1 MSLNKFLLLFLLL
14 GVKANANVVTP
25 SFSSGTL
32 NSRQEVKSVVV
43 ESISSV
49 DYTSGYQYPVSGTG
63 IEPVNGDM
71 ISPKATLLN
80 AQTVDGVTF
89 QWTGVDASTKPDWKL
104 TTPGG
109 SFNFSES
116 LLTPSLSNVTN
127 INRTTTT
134 ESIVESV
141 SVFLQ

>member
-1 MSLNKFLLLFLLL
+1 MSLNKLLLLFLLL

-25 SFSSGTL
+25 QFSSGTL

-43 ESISSV
+43 ENIVSV
-49 DYTSGYQYPVSGTG
+49 DYTSGYQYTVSGTG
-63 IEPVNGDM
+63 IEPVNGDI
-71 ISPKATLLN
+71 ISPKATLLD

-89 QWTGVDASTKPDWKL
+89 QWTGIDASTKPDWKL

>member
-1 MSLNKFLLLFLLL
+1 MLL

-43 ESISSV
+43 ENIVSV
-49 DYTSGYQYPVSGTG
+49 DYTSGYQYTVSGTG
-63 IEPVNGDM
+63 IEPINGDM

-116 LLTPSLSNVTN
+116 LLAPSLSNVTN

>member
-1 MSLNKFLLLFLLL
+1 VYLNKLLILFLLL
-14 GVKANANVVTP
+14 GVKAKANVVTP
-25 SFSSGTL
+25 QFSSGTL
-32 NSRQEVKSVVV
+32 NSRQEVKTVVV
-43 ESISSV
+43 ENIVSV
-49 DYTSGYQYPVSGTG
+49 DYTSGYQYTVSGTG
-63 IEPVNGDM
+63 IEPVDGDM
-71 ISPKATLLN
+71 ISPKATLLD

-89 QWTGVDASTKPDWKL
+89 QWTGIDASTKPDWKL

>member
-49 DYTSGYQYPVSGTG
+49 DYTSGYQYTVSGTG
-63 IEPVNGDM
+63 IEPVNGNM
-71 ISPKATLLN
+71 ISPKATLLD

-89 QWTGVDASTKPDWKL
+89 QWTGIDASTKPDWKL

-116 LLTPSLSNVTN
+116 LLSPSLSNVTN

>member
-1 MSLNKFLLLFLLL
+1 MYLNKFLLLFLLL

-32 NSRQEVKSVVV
+32 NSRQEVRTVVV

-49 DYTSGYQYPVSGTG
+49 DYTSGYQYTVSGTG
-63 IEPVNGDM
+63 IEPVNGNM
-71 ISPKATLLN
+71 ISPKATLLD

-89 QWTGVDASTKPDWKL
+89 QWTGIDASTKPDWKL

-116 LLTPSLSNVTN
+116 LLSPSLSNVTN

>member
-1 MSLNKFLLLFLLL
+1 MFLNKLLLLFLLL

-43 ESISSV
+43 ENIVSV
-49 DYTSGYQYPVSGTG
+49 DYTSGYQYTVSGTG
-63 IEPVNGDM
+63 IEPVNGDI

-116 LLTPSLSNVTN
+116 LLAPSLSNVTN

>member
-1 MSLNKFLLLFLLL
+1 ML
-14 GVKANANVVTP
+14 GVKAKANVVTP
-25 SFSSGTL
+25 QFSSGTL
-32 NSRQEVKSVVV
+32 NSRQEVKTVVV
-43 ESISSV
+43 ENIVSV
-49 DYTSGYQYPVSGTG
+49 DYTSGYQYTVSGTG
-63 IEPVNGDM
+63 IEPVDGDM
-71 ISPKATLLN
+71 ISPKATLLD

-89 QWTGVDASTKPDWKL
+89 QWTGIDASTKPDWKL

-116 LLTPSLSNVTN
+116 LLSPSLSNVTN

>member
-1 MSLNKFLLLFLLL
+1 VSLNKLLLLFLLL

-43 ESISSV
+43 ENIVSV
-49 DYTSGYQYPVSGTG
+49 DYTSGYQYTVSGTG
-63 IEPVNGDM
+63 IEPINGDM

-116 LLTPSLSNVTN
+116 LLAPSLSNVTN

>member
-32 NSRQEVKSVVV
+32 NSRQEVRTVVV

-49 DYTSGYQYPVSGTG
+49 DYTSGYQYTVSGTG

-71 ISPKATLLN
+71 ISPKATLLD

-89 QWTGVDASTKPDWKL
+89 QWTGIDASTKPDWKL

-116 LLTPSLSNVTN
+116 LLSPSLSNVTN

>member
-1 MSLNKFLLLFLLL
+1 VFLNKFLLLFLLL

-25 SFSSGTL
+25 QFSSGTL
-32 NSRQEVKSVVV
+32 NSRQEVKTVVV

-49 DYTSGYQYPVSGTG
+49 DYTSGYQYTVSGTG
-63 IEPVNGDM
+63 IEPVNGNM
-71 ISPKATLLN
+71 ISPKATLLD

-89 QWTGVDASTKPDWKL
+89 QWTGIDASTKPDWKL

-116 LLTPSLSNVTN
+116 LLSPSLSNVTN

>member
-1 MSLNKFLLLFLLL
+1 MSLNKLLILFLLL

-32 NSRQEVKSVVV
+32 NSRQEVKSLVV

-49 DYTSGYQYPVSGTG
+49 DYTSGYQYTVSGTG
-63 IEPVNGDM
+63 IEPVDGDM
-71 ISPKATLLN
+71 ISPKATLLD

-89 QWTGVDASTKPDWKL
+89 QWTGIDASTKPDWKL

>member
-1 MSLNKFLLLFLLL
+1 M
-14 GVKANANVVTP
+14 TP
-25 SFSSGTL
+25 QFSSGTL
-32 NSRQEVKSVVV
+32 NSRQEVKTVVV
-43 ESISSV
+43 ENIVSV
-49 DYTSGYQYPVSGTG
+49 DYTSGYQYTVSGTG

-71 ISPKATLLN
+71 ISPKATLLD

-89 QWTGVDASTKPDWKL
+89 QWTGIDASTKPDWKL

-116 LLTPSLSNVTN
+116 LLAPSLSNVTN

>member
-1 MSLNKFLLLFLLL
+1 MLL

-25 SFSSGTL
+25 QFSSGTL
-32 NSRQEVKSVVV
+32 NSRQEVKTVVV
-43 ESISSV
+43 ENIVSV
-49 DYTSGYQYPVSGTG
+49 DYTSGYQYTVSGTG

-71 ISPKATLLN
+71 ISPKATLLD

-89 QWTGVDASTKPDWKL
+89 QWTGIDASTKPDWKL

-116 LLTPSLSNVTN
+116 LLAPSLSNVTN

>member
-1 MSLNKFLLLFLLL
+1 VSLNKFLLLFLLL

-25 SFSSGTL
+25 QFSSGTL

-49 DYTSGYQYPVSGTG
+49 DYTSGYQYTVSGTG

-71 ISPKATLLN
+71 ISPKATLLD

-89 QWTGVDASTKPDWKL
+89 QWTGIDASTKPDWKL

>member
-1 MSLNKFLLLFLLL
+1 MFLNKFLLLFLLL

-32 NSRQEVKSVVV
+32 NSRQEVKTVVV

-49 DYTSGYQYPVSGTG
+49 DYTSGYQYTVSGTG

-71 ISPKATLLN
+71 ISPKATLLD

-89 QWTGVDASTKPDWKL
+89 QWTGIDASTKPDWKL

-116 LLTPSLSNVTN
+116 LLSPSLSNVTN

>member
-1 MSLNKFLLLFLLL
+1 MFLNKFLLLFFLL

-32 NSRQEVKSVVV
+32 NSRQEVRTVIV

-49 DYTSGYQYPVSGTG
+49 DYTSGYQYTVSGTG

-71 ISPKATLLN
+71 ISPKATLLD

-89 QWTGVDASTKPDWKL
+89 QWTGIDASTKPDWKL

-116 LLTPSLSNVTN
+116 LLAPSLSNVTN

>member
-1 MSLNKFLLLFLLL
+1 LLL

-49 DYTSGYQYPVSGTG
+49 DYTSGYQYTVSGTG

-71 ISPKATLLN
+71 I
-80 AQTVDGVTF
+80 
-89 QWTGVDASTKPDWKL
+89 
-104 TTPGG
+104 
-109 SFNFSES
+109 
-116 LLTPSLSNVTN
+116 
-127 INRTTTT
+127 
-134 ESIVESV
+134 
-141 SVFLQ
+141 

>member
-1 MSLNKFLLLFLLL
+1 MLL

-25 SFSSGTL
+25 QFSSGTL
-32 NSRQEVKSVVV
+32 NSRQEVKTVVV

-49 DYTSGYQYPVSGTG
+49 DYTSGYQYTVSGTG

-71 ISPKATLLN
+71 ISPKATLLD

-89 QWTGVDASTKPDWKL
+89 QWTGIDASTKPDWKL

-116 LLTPSLSNVTN
+116 LLSPSLSNVTN

>member
-1 MSLNKFLLLFLLL
+1 LL
-14 GVKANANVVTP
+14 GVKAKANVVTP
-25 SFSSGTL
+25 QFSSGTL
-32 NSRQEVKSVVV
+32 NSRQEVKTVVV
-43 ESISSV
+43 ENIVSV
-49 DYTSGYQYPVSGTG
+49 DYTSGYQYTVSGTG
-63 IEPVNGDM
+63 IEPVDGDM
-71 ISPKATLLN
+71 ISPKATLLD

-89 QWTGVDASTKPDWKL
+89 QWTGIDASTKPDWKL

-116 LLTPSLSNVTN
+116 LLSPSLSNVTN

>member
-1 MSLNKFLLLFLLL
+1 
-14 GVKANANVVTP
+14 VTP

-43 ESISSV
+43 ENIVSV
-49 DYTSGYQYPVSGTG
+49 DYTSGYQYTVSGTG
-63 IEPVNGDM
+63 IEPINGDM

-116 LLTPSLSNVTN
+116 LLAPSLSNVTN

>member
-1 MSLNKFLLLFLLL
+1 MSLNKLLLLFLLL

-25 SFSSGTL
+25 QFSSGTL
-32 NSRQEVKSVVV
+32 NSRQEVKTVVV

-49 DYTSGYQYPVSGTG
+49 DYTSGYQYTVSGTG

-71 ISPKATLLN
+71 ISPKATLLD

-89 QWTGVDASTKPDWKL
+89 QWTGIDASTKPDWKL

>member
-1 MSLNKFLLLFLLL
+1 ML

-32 NSRQEVKSVVV
+32 NSRQEVKTVVV

-49 DYTSGYQYPVSGTG
+49 DYTSGYQYTVSGTG

-71 ISPKATLLN
+71 ISPKATLLD

-89 QWTGVDASTKPDWKL
+89 QWTGIDASTKPDWKL

-116 LLTPSLSNVTN
+116 LLSPSLSNVTN

>member
-1 MSLNKFLLLFLLL
+1 VFLNKFLLLFLLL

-49 DYTSGYQYPVSGTG
+49 DYTSGYQYTVSGTG

-116 LLTPSLSNVTN
+116 LLAPSLSNVTN

>member
-1 MSLNKFLLLFLLL
+1 MFLNKFLLLFLLL

-49 DYTSGYQYPVSGTG
+49 DYTSGYQYTVSGTG

-116 LLTPSLSNVTN
+116 LLAPSLSNVTN

>member
-1 MSLNKFLLLFLLL
+1 MYLNKLLILFLLL
-14 GVKANANVVTP
+14 GVKAKANVVTP
-25 SFSSGTL
+25 QFSSGTL
-32 NSRQEVKSVVV
+32 NSRQEVKTVVV
-43 ESISSV
+43 ENIVSV
-49 DYTSGYQYPVSGTG
+49 DYTSGYQYTVSGTG
-63 IEPVNGDM
+63 IEPVDGDM
-71 ISPKATLLN
+71 ISPKATLLD

-89 QWTGVDASTKPDWKL
+89 QWTGIDASTKPDWKL

-116 LLTPSLSNVTN
+116 LLSPSLSNVTN

>member
-1 MSLNKFLLLFLLL
+1 ML

-25 SFSSGTL
+25 QFSSGTL
-32 NSRQEVKSVVV
+32 NSRQEVKTVVV

-49 DYTSGYQYPVSGTG
+49 DYTSGYQYTVSGTG
-63 IEPVNGDM
+63 IEPVNGNM
-71 ISPKATLLN
+71 ISPKATLLD

-89 QWTGVDASTKPDWKL
+89 QWTGIDASTKPDWKL

-116 LLTPSLSNVTN
+116 LLSPSLSNVTN

>member
-1 MSLNKFLLLFLLL
+1 LLL

-25 SFSSGTL
+25 QFSSGTL
-32 NSRQEVKSVVV
+32 NSRQEVKTVVV
-43 ESISSV
+43 ENIVSV
-49 DYTSGYQYPVSGTG
+49 DYTSGYQYTVSGTG

-71 ISPKATLLN
+71 ISPKATLLD

-89 QWTGVDASTKPDWKL
+89 QWTGIDASTKPDWKL

-116 LLTPSLSNVTN
+116 LLAPSLSNVTN

>member
-1 MSLNKFLLLFLLL
+1 MFLNKFLLLFLLL

-32 NSRQEVKSVVV
+32 NSRQEVRTVVV

-49 DYTSGYQYPVSGTG
+49 DYTSGYQYTVSGTG
-63 IEPVNGDM
+63 IEPVNGNM
-71 ISPKATLLN
+71 ISPKATLLD

-89 QWTGVDASTKPDWKL
+89 QWTGIDASTKPDWKL

-116 LLTPSLSNVTN
+116 LLSPSLSNVTN

>member
-1 MSLNKFLLLFLLL
+1 VSLNKLLLLFLLL

-49 DYTSGYQYPVSGTG
+49 DYTSGYQYTVSGTG
-63 IEPVNGDM
+63 IEPINGDM
-71 ISPKATLLN
+71 ISPKATLLD

-89 QWTGVDASTKPDWKL
+89 QWTGIDASTKPDWKL

-116 LLTPSLSNVTN
+116 LLAPSLSNVTN

>member
-1 MSLNKFLLLFLLL
+1 M
-14 GVKANANVVTP
+14 TP
-25 SFSSGTL
+25 QFSSGTL

-43 ESISSV
+43 ENIVSV
-49 DYTSGYQYPVSGTG
+49 DYTSGYQYTVSGTG
-63 IEPVNGDM
+63 IEPVNGDI
-71 ISPKATLLN
+71 ISPKATLLD

-89 QWTGVDASTKPDWKL
+89 QWTGIDASTKPDWKL

>member
-1 MSLNKFLLLFLLL
+1 M
-14 GVKANANVVTP
+14 TP

-43 ESISSV
+43 ENIVSV
-49 DYTSGYQYPVSGTG
+49 DYTSGYQYTVSGTG
-63 IEPVNGDM
+63 IEPINGDM

-116 LLTPSLSNVTN
+116 LLAPSLSNVTN

>member
-49 DYTSGYQYPVSGTG
+49 DYTSGYQYTVSGTG

-71 ISPKATLLN
+71 ISPKATLLD

-116 LLTPSLSNVTN
+116 LLAPSLSNVTN

>member
-1 MSLNKFLLLFLLL
+1 MSLNKFLLLFLVL

-32 NSRQEVKSVVV
+32 NSRQEVKTVVV

-49 DYTSGYQYPVSGTG
+49 DYTSGYQYTVSGTG

-71 ISPKATLLN
+71 ISPKATLLD

-89 QWTGVDASTKPDWKL
+89 QWTGIDASTKPDWKL

-116 LLTPSLSNVTN
+116 LLSPSLSNVTN

>member
-1 MSLNKFLLLFLLL
+1 MFLNKFLLLFLVL

-25 SFSSGTL
+25 QFSSGTL
-32 NSRQEVKSVVV
+32 NSRQEVKTVVV

-49 DYTSGYQYPVSGTG
+49 DYTSGYQYTVSGTG
-63 IEPVNGDM
+63 IEPVNGNM
-71 ISPKATLLN
+71 ISPKATLLD

-89 QWTGVDASTKPDWKL
+89 QWTGIDASTKPDWKL

-116 LLTPSLSNVTN
+116 LLSPSLSNVTN

>member
-1 MSLNKFLLLFLLL
+1 MSLNKLLLLFLLL

-25 SFSSGTL
+25 QFSSGTL

-49 DYTSGYQYPVSGTG
+49 DYRSGYQYTVSGTG

-71 ISPKATLLN
+71 ISPKATLLD

-89 QWTGVDASTKPDWKL
+89 QWTGIDASTKPDWKL

-116 LLTPSLSNVTN
+116 LLSPSLSNVTN

>member
-1 MSLNKFLLLFLLL
+1 
-14 GVKANANVVTP
+14 VTP

-49 DYTSGYQYPVSGTG
+49 DYTSGYQYTVSGTG

-71 ISPKATLLN
+71 ISPKATLLD

-89 QWTGVDASTKPDWKL
+89 QWTGIDASTKPDWKL

-116 LLTPSLSNVTN
+116 LLSPSLSNVTN

>member
-25 SFSSGTL
+25 QFSSGTL
-32 NSRQEVKSVVV
+32 NSRQEVKTVVV

-49 DYTSGYQYPVSGTG
+49 DYTSGYQYTVSGTG

-71 ISPKATLLN
+71 ISPKATLLD

-89 QWTGVDASTKPDWKL
+89 QWTGIDASTKPDWKL

-116 LLTPSLSNVTN
+116 LLSPSLSNVTN

>member
-1 MSLNKFLLLFLLL
+1 MSLNKFLLLFLVL

-32 NSRQEVKSVVV
+32 NSRQEVRTVVV

-49 DYTSGYQYPVSGTG
+49 DYTSGYQYTISGTG

-71 ISPKATLLN
+71 ISPKATLLD

-89 QWTGVDASTKPDWKL
+89 QWTGIDASTKPDWKL

-116 LLTPSLSNVTN
+116 LLSPSLSNVTN

>member
-1 MSLNKFLLLFLLL
+1 MYLNKLLILFLLL
-14 GVKANANVVTP
+14 GVKAKANVVTP
-25 SFSSGTL
+25 QFSSGTL
-32 NSRQEVKSVVV
+32 NSRQEVKTVVV
-43 ESISSV
+43 ENIVSV
-49 DYTSGYQYPVSGTG
+49 DYTSGYQYTVSGTG
-63 IEPVNGDM
+63 IEPVDGDM
-71 ISPKATLLN
+71 ISPKATLLD

-89 QWTGVDASTKPDWKL
+89 QWTGIDASTKPDWKL

>member
-1 MSLNKFLLLFLLL
+1 VFLNKFLLLFLLL

-32 NSRQEVKSVVV
+32 NSRQEVRTVVV

-49 DYTSGYQYPVSGTG
+49 DYTSGYQYTVSGTG

-71 ISPKATLLN
+71 ISPKATLLD

-89 QWTGVDASTKPDWKL
+89 QWTGIDASTKPDWKL

-116 LLTPSLSNVTN
+116 LLSPSLSNVTN